1 MKSHTLQLWFALLLP
16 IVAFLGLVGR
26 AELLRA
32 SGPVFHVA
40 IAGYDPRDLL
50 QGHYLRYRLQ
60 WPADGAC
67 DGATCCLCLQVSGVH
82 TKVEC
87 GTADAA
93 CDAQLSRQM
102 VDQGREFFIQEDT
115 GPALEQALRRGQG
128 AMALNVTPNGQIR
141 VHELFIDG
149 VPHRRWLRDNAQ
161 RQ

>member
-1 MKSHTLQLWFALLLP
+1 MKVHTPQLWFALLLP
-16 IVAFLGLVGR
+16 IVAFAGLVIR

-60 WPADGAC
+60 WPGEGAC
-67 DGATCCLCLQVSGVH
+67 NDATCCLCLRTSGAH

-87 GTADAA
+87 GVADAA
-93 CDAQLSRQM
+93 CDTQLSRQM
-102 VDQGREFFIQEDT
+102 IEQGREFFIQENA
-115 GPALEQALRRGQG
+115 GLALEQAIRRGGG
-128 AMALNVTPNGQIR
+128 AIVLNVTPDGQVH
-141 VHELFIDG
+141 VHELLIDG
-149 VPHRRWLRDNAQ
+149 VQHRRWLRDNTS